1 MVNAMHT
8 CTSCQAQML
17 EYLYDLLDAAERQ
30 AVQNHLD
37 ACPACQAELA
47 RAGEQR
53 RLLAAAARME
63 FPEVRFTPPVG
74 TPQAAAPA
82 VVPMPLPVKKTRPW
96 RRWAAAAAIL
106 LALGGVAAPGVWMER
121 DYSHANRVVAEKQAV
136 ASAARE
142 QMQDAARRMQDL
154 PREEQSK
161 VDEARDALRAS
172 QLQLA
177 VVGQETVAAGAP
189 ATYEI
194 LTRNLNNQPVAAA
207 VDARV
212 VGPDGRAVLGD
223 VPVVKAADGKST
235 VTLPADLAVKPDS
248 KLTLVV
254 SARRD
259 AGIGATVSEEV
270 NLVPPVYSTYL
281 ETDKPMYQPGEVVHY
296 RSLTLDRF
304 SLKPADED
312 LRLSYELVTPTRGV
326 RTLAQNVNGLLSF
339 KGDAETAAV
348 AGPDGK
354 PVRGVGAG
362 EFVLDPNLAGGEY
375 TLVCREA
382 NNRFP
387 EQSRKFIVNNYPKQQ
402 LNKELDFNRSTYGPG
417 DEVAAHCKAV
427 RANGD
432 PVRDQPVEA
441 TVLIDDKLY
450 GADGMETNQPLRLR
464 TDDKGAVVVRFK
476 LPSSI
481 ERGEASLGVKFLGGA
496 VETITRPLPI
506 VLKKLNVEFY
516 PEGGDLAADLPNRVY
531 FQVRTPLGKPADLKG
546 RLYEDGKPLPVEVET
561 LHDDKEPGVNQGEG
575 RFEFTPKAGKK
586 YELGIDSPV
595 GIAGR
600 IALPAVKDDGVVLSV
615 PDGVAAAGQP
625 IKVVVRSKKQ
635 RDLMVGLYC
644 RGRLLHSVQLK
655 KGETEAVLNPADGVG
670 GVCRVT
676 VFEERAAAGNR
687 RELTPVAERLIYR
700 RPAKYLTV
708 NLTPDRS
715 SYVPGEKAKLDV
727 ETLDEKGKPAPA
739 VVMLAV
745 VDKSVLTLA
754 DEKTHKAMPTHFLL
768 TSEVRRPE
776 DLEYADF
783 LLGPQAEASQALD
796 LLLGVQGWRRF
807 AEQDPNKFR
816 EKDADKEE
824 AERLLVTTGQSPH
837 RTDLAREE
845 VNKIE
850 EETDAKAA
858 RLKEQYARA
867 DEESK
872 AVTADPVYT
881 AAVARSRWYANVLDR
896 LRLTG
901 SPLAGAAL
909 MAAR

>member
-1 MVNAMHT
+1 M
-8 CTSCQAQML
+8 
-17 EYLYDLLDAAERQ
+17 
-30 AVQNHLD
+30 
-37 ACPACQAELA
+37 
-47 RAGEQR
+47 
-53 RLLAAAARME
+53 
-63 FPEVRFTPPVG
+63 
-74 TPQAAAPA
+74 
-82 VVPMPLPVKKTRPW
+82 
-96 RRWAAAAAIL
+96 
-106 LALGGVAAPGVWMER
+106 
-121 DYSHANRVVAEKQAV
+121 
-136 ASAARE
+136 
-142 QMQDAARRMQDL
+142 
-154 PREEQSK
+154 
-161 VDEARDALRAS
+161 
-172 QLQLA
+172 
-177 VVGQETVAAGAP
+177 
-189 ATYEI
+189 
-194 LTRNLNNQPVAAA
+194 
-207 VDARV
+207 

-687 RELTPVAERLIYR
+687 RELTPVAERLDLPPAGQVPDGEPDPGSFVLRPR
-700 RPAKYLTV
+700 RE
-708 NLTPDRS
+708 
-715 SYVPGEKAKLDV
+715 GEA
-727 ETLDEKGKPAPA
+727 G
-739 VVMLAV
+739 
-745 VDKSVLTLA
+745 
-754 DEKTHKAMPTHFLL
+754 
-768 TSEVRRPE
+768 RR
-776 DLEYADF
+776 DA
-783 LLGPQAEASQALD
+783 
-796 LLLGVQGWRRF
+796 RR
-807 AEQDPNKFR
+807 E
-816 EKDADKEE
+816 
-824 AERLLVTTGQSPH
+824 GQ
-837 RTDLAREE
+837 
-845 VNKIE
+845 
-850 EETDAKAA
+850 
-858 RLKEQYARA
+858 
-867 DEESK
+867 
-872 AVTADPVYT
+872 
-881 AAVARSRWYANVLDR
+881 
-896 LRLTG
+896 
-901 SPLAGAAL
+901 AGAGRGDAG
-909 MAAR
+909 RGR